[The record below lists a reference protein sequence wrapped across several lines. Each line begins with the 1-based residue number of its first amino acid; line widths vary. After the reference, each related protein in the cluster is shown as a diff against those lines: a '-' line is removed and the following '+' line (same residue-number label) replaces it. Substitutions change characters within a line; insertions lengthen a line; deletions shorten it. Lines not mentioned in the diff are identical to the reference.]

1 MLVVFC
7 WLQLG
12 VWFCDCFSF
21 WFVYSNLV
29 FTLLFLLVSGAVMVI
44 ACYGRVA
51 IACGLRVAV
60 DVC

>member
-1 MLVVFC
+1 MC
-7 WLQLG
+7 S
-12 VWFCDCFSF
+12 D
-21 WFVYSNLV
+21 LV
-29 FTLLFLLVSGAVMVI
+29 FALLFLLVSGAVMVI